1 MFLVY
6 TVKLLSLTH
15 LELRV
20 LLADHVK
27 TALTTND
34 LAILAALLDG
44 CFDFHNNEILFVSE
58 RYSSLRQ
65 IIRRNLHLDFVS
77 EKDVDKVHSHLS

>member
-1 MFLVY
+1 MA
-6 TVKLLSLTH
+6 H

-20 LLADHVK
+20 LLADDIE
-27 TALTTND
+27 TAFASDD

-44 CFDFHNNEILFVSE
+44 CFDFHNIEILFVSE

-65 IIRRNLHLDFVS
+65 IVRRNLYLDFVS

>member
-15 LELRV
+15 LELRI
-20 LLADHVK
+20 LLADHVEV
-27 TALTTND
+27 AFAPYY

-44 CFDFHNNEILFVSE
+44 CFDFHNIEILFVSE